1 MAYPGRVVSGGSLS
15 GAADAVLWRE
25 HPLARPRRGAG
36 HLGVSTTGNSRIGY
50 HQRIPA
56 QPARRAE
63 ELLARLI
70 DRLVEDPTTLSVQLI
85 DHYGSIAAVI
95 AAFADGKH
103 PSAVV
108 VPPWVAEY
116 FGIIA
121 DTLCRSTDAEAVA
134 SPQITSPDALSAMLK
149 RDMLELE
156 IEVFRVIFL
165 DGNNATLSDQ
175 VMWTGTVNSVQAH
188 PREIIKQAILL
199 GATAVILAHNH
210 PSASAYPSATDLVI
224 TRNIVVACA
233 AIDVEVHDHMI
244 VARDG
249 AFSMRSAGI
258 LKGMKEGS
266 LVC

>member
-1 MAYPGRVVSGGSLS
+1 MLS
-15 GAADAVLWRE
+15 K
-25 HPLARPRRGAG
+25 
-36 HLGVSTTGNSRIGY
+36 
-50 HQRIPA
+50 Q
-56 QPARRAE
+56 
-63 ELLARLI
+63 LI
-70 DRLVEDPTTLSVQLI
+70 DRYGTIASVV
-85 DHYGSIAAVI
+85 G
-95 AAFADGKH
+95 AFGDGKV
-103 PSAVV
+103 PDTP
-108 VPPWVAEY
+108 VPPCVAEY

-121 DTLCRSTDAEAVA
+121 DTICRSERAEPAT
-134 SPQITSPDALSAMLK
+134 SLEITSPDALSALLKSDMLK
-149 RDMLELE
+149 LE

-165 DGNNATLSDQ
+165 NGHNVVLSDQ

-210 PSASAYPSATDLVI
+210 PSSSAYPSATDLAI

-258 LKGMKEGS
+258 LKRMKEGG
-266 LVC
+266 LMR